1 MNKMN
6 RKDIHTIAQNSN
18 ASYKV
23 IGNALKVFVYNDK
36 ANWQKFI
43 QILLLSIGIGFTVS
57 GIIFFFAYN
66 WEHLHKFLKLGLVEG
81 ILLVATVPLFIPKIK
96 NYIKSI
102 ILTGASFLVGLL
114 FAVFGQVYQTGANSY
129 DFFLAWTIFIS
140 LWVWISNFYPLWLLY
155 IVLINTTLHFYSEQV
170 ANNWSEV
177 LVYTIHFVTIA
188 VALISS
194 IIIAKTNVPKWFI
207 NTLAI
212 SAISYSTA
220 GISIG
225 IFNNF
230 NFDFG
235 ILILIS
241 GIVYALGIW
250 YGLRTKNS
258 VFVSIIPLSL
268 IIIISA
274 FLVDV
279 SENEAMFFIISLF
292 IIISISYT
300 IKKLIELHK
309 KWKNE
314 L

>member
-1 MNKMN
+1 MN

-43 QILLLSIGIGFTVS
+43 QILLLSIGIGFTIS

-102 ILTGASFLVGLL
+102 ILTGSSFLVGLL

-188 VALISS
+188 AALISS
-194 IIIAKTNVPKWFI
+194 ILIAKTKVPKWFI

-212 SAISYSTA
+212 SSISYSTA

-230 NFDFG
+230 SFDFG